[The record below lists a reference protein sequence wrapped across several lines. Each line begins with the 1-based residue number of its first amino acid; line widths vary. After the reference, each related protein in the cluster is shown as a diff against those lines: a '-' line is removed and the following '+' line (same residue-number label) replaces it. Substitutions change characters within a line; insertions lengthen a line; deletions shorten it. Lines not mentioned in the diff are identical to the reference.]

1 MPKLKR
7 AAIRALAAEIVQK
20 HGEVVGVRRQV
31 EALINSL
38 GDTLSAREIF
48 EELQA
53 IDHNGALDRRIRFRQ
68 QGGTRYVGAQS
79 VGSGDK

>member
-38 GDTLSAREIF
+38 GDTLSDREIF

-53 IDHNGALDRRIRFRQ
+53 INHNGPWIDVFA
-68 QGGTRYVGAQS
+68 S
-79 VGSGDK
+79 VNQAERDT